1 MSTAFEFCLP
11 YKELTYDEQFNSKQ
25 KRATKLFMSYDIIEH
40 CSVPTNYRN
49 KLRFTIGY
57 NEDYSKIVI
66 GYNNPKIKPS
76 IIYSAKD
83 QLHLSSKMITLI
95 SAFEIYLQEK
105 LIHFSYNKK
114 QLESVFINLFGNLT
128 IRTSF
133 NINETMVSIYID
145 RISNR
150 EIIPDLVKIYSE
162 LYIAFRDQIT
172 SFYIIDKE
180 TSISFGKSYIS
191 ERLNDLTTHT
201 GYNFRI
207 SNTSFFQTNTFMT
220 DIMYSRVKQLMQKYS
235 TDSDILFDLCCGTG
249 TIGLFCA

>member
-25 KRATKLFMSYDIIEH
+25 KRATELFMSDDIIEH